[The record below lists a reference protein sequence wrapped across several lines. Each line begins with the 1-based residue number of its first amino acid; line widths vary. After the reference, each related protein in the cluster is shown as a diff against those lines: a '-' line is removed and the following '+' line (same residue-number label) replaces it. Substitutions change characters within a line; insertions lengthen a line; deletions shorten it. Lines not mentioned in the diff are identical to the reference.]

1 MLKYYVPELNLR
13 DIRNNGNII
22 EKFTNKF
29 NKEVVEESILISND
43 GFYKQDNE
51 NLIKYKLIEKDSSCI
66 TNFYKNYTLIGIECY
81 DKKIGI
87 EYSLP
92 NEISDINIKKIKF
105 NIGKSHNFIVFEEK
119 NKKIIDVYFLS
130 KKKLNEQNIFFLNDV
145 SLFIEM
151 LM

>member
-13 DIRNNGNII
+13 DIRNKGNII

-29 NKEVVEESILISND
+29 NKEVVEENIIISND
-43 GFYKQDNE
+43 GFYKQDTKD
-51 NLIKYKLIEKDSSCI
+51 LIKYKLVEKDSNCI
-66 TNFYKNYTLIGIECY
+66 SNFFKNYTLIGIDSYE
-81 DKKIGI
+81 KKIGI

-92 NEISDINIKKIKF
+92 SESTNINIKKIKF
-105 NIGKSHNFIVFEEK
+105 NIGKSENFIVFEEK
-119 NKKIIDVYFLS
+119 NNKIIDVYFLS
-130 KKKLNEQNIFFLNDV
+130 KKKLYEKNIFFLNDV